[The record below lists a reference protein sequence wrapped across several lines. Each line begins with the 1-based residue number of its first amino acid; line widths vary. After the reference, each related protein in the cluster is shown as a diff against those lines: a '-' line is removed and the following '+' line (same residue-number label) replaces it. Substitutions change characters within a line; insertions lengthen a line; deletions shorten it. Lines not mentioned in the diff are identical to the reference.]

1 MHMYMR
7 DSGAFNTSS
16 TIFDHE
22 NTTEIELSNP
32 SISSTRHRQRLER
45 RKTSFLRDVTD
56 LCVFYKDSS
65 M

>member
-7 DSGAFNTSS
+7 DSGAFDTSS

-22 NTTEIELSNP
+22 NSTLIELSNP
-32 SISSTRHRQRLER
+32 SISPTRYGQRLER
-45 RKTSFLRDVTD
+45 RKTTFLGVVTD